1 MIPGIFFFRNALYIL
16 KAAIGTCS
24 KGIFNVDWA
33 VCVHTSGAVCKKK
46 NVFPAP
52 MVRFF
57 GMHTTSFARVLL
69 GYTKLEFFF
78 FLWASSFYRIAL
90 ELMFCEKE
98 SLQEREGALAVN
110 IRWTQQIGQACD

>member
-1 MIPGIFFFRNALYIL
+1 
-16 KAAIGTCS
+16 
-24 KGIFNVDWA
+24 
-33 VCVHTSGAVCKKK
+33 
-46 NVFPAP
+46 

-110 IRWTQQIGQACD
+110 IRRTQQIGQACD